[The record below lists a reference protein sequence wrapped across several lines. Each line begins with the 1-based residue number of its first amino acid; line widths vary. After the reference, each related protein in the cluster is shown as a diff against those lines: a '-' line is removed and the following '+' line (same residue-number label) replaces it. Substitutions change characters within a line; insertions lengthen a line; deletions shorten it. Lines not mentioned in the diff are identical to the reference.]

1 MPLGRFRAKYRSK
14 KPQIA
19 TQSLSSIRTGIA
31 GWIDKS
37 LIESGKFYPPGCTS
51 SEERLTFYG
60 TQFRLVEVDST
71 YYGMPVRRNSD
82 LWVERTPA
90 DFKFDVKSFSLFTN
104 HPTKAGALPKEI
116 REGLPEKMRHPTTS
130 FYLEKAPPAVVDE
143 SWEWFRDALEPL
155 RAAGKLGAV
164 FFQFPPWF
172 YPSSRALG
180 YIEEVQERMFGF
192 LVAIE
197 FRHRDWLDERHLE
210 GTLDFLKSRGL
221 PYVAVDT
228 PQGFTSALPPVAKAT
243 SPELAI
249 IRFHGRNRET
259 WNQKGAPPNVRF
271 RHFYTDAEL
280 GEWVPKIQRL
290 AGEAREVHA
299 VMNNNYSN
307 YSVENA
313 RRLQELLA
321 EAGTTPD

>member
-1 MPLGRFRAKYRSK
+1 MSRV
-14 KPQIA
+14 
-19 TQSLSSIRTGIA
+19 RTGIA

-37 LIESGKFYPPGCTS
+37 LIESGRFYPPGCTS

-60 TQFRLVEVDST
+60 TQFSLVEVDST
-71 YYGMPVRRNSD
+71 YYGMPVRKNSE
-82 LWVERTPA
+82 LWVRRTPP

-104 HPTKAGALPKEI
+104 HPTRASTLPKEI
-116 REGLPEKMRHPTTS
+116 REGLPAPLQQPGVN
-130 FYLEKAPPAVVDE
+130 FYLEKAPAAVVDE

-192 LVAIE
+192 TVAIE
-197 FRHRDWLDERHLE
+197 FRHRDWLDDRHLE
-210 GTLDFLKSRGL
+210 GTLEFLRRRAL

-228 PQGFTSALPPVAKAT
+228 PQGFTSALPPVAEAT
-243 SPELAI
+243 SGELAI
-249 IRFHGRNRET
+249 VRFHGRNRAT
-259 WNQKGAPPNVRF
+259 WDQKGAPPSVRF
-271 RHFYTDAEL
+271 RHFYSDGEL
-280 GEWVPKIQRL
+280 REWVPRIERL
-290 AGEAREVHA
+290 AGRAREVHA

-313 RRLQELLA
+313 RRLAELL
-321 EAGTTPD
+321 EE